1 MRSNF
6 LLTAACALAGLVLC
20 AGPTA
25 SAQSFEAAVTGGVTQ
40 IGGGNI
46 TDSYSGVPGAGDYV
60 KLDNGWNLGFRM
72 TVNPYDH
79 FGFEVGYI
87 YNRTNLNIGG
97 QDQGGMA
104 VHQGYGNALAYLT
117 KSEARIRPFGTAGL
131 NYSNFVPPGQSAQYG
146 GGQNKFGF
154 NYGGGIK
161 VKLTGM
167 WQARFDIRQFNTG
180 KPGFGVLTGLSGR
193 LLMTEYSAGIGVGF

>member
-1 MRSNF
+1 MRSNY
-6 LLTAACALAGLVLC
+6 LLTAACALAGALLC
-20 AGPTA
+20 AGSIA
-25 SAQSFEAAVTGGVTQ
+25 SAQSFEAAVTGGATQ
-40 IGGGNI
+40 MGGGNL

-60 KLDNGWNLGFRM
+60 KLENGWNLGFRM

-87 YNRTNLNIGG
+87 YNRTNLNIAG

-104 VHQGYGNALAYLT
+104 VHQGYGNALAYLN
-117 KSEARIRPFGTAGL
+117 KSEARIRPFATGGL
-131 NYSNFVPPGQSAQYG
+131 NFSNFVPPGSSAQYG

-161 VKLTGM
+161 VKITGM

>member
-104 VHQGYGNALAYLT
+104 VHQGYGNALAYLPRARRAFGP
-117 KSEARIRPFGTAGL
+117 SERP
-131 NYSNFVPPGQSAQYG
+131 V
-146 GGQNKFGF
+146 
-154 NYGGGIK
+154 
-161 VKLTGM
+161 
-167 WQARFDIRQFNTG
+167 
-180 KPGFGVLTGLSGR
+180 
-193 LLMTEYSAGIGVGF
+193 

>member
-1 MRSNF
+1 
-6 LLTAACALAGLVLC
+6 
-20 AGPTA
+20 
-25 SAQSFEAAVTGGVTQ
+25 
-40 IGGGNI
+40 
-46 TDSYSGVPGAGDYV
+46 
-60 KLDNGWNLGFRM
+60 M

-87 YNRTNLNIGG
+87 YNRTNLNIAG

-104 VHQGYGNALAYLT
+104 VHQGYGNALAYLN
-117 KSEARIRPFGTAGL
+117 KSEARIRPFATGGL
-131 NYSNFVPPGQSAQYG
+131 NFSNFVPPGSSAQYG

-161 VKLTGM
+161 VKITGM